1 MPNAVRDNL
10 QLHRFELDAEGLV
23 AFSNYKRDG
32 KTLTIMHTEVPPALN
47 GKGVGSAL
55 VRGVLDLAR
64 AQNMKIVP
72 LCPFVAAYI
81 AKHAEYADLLA

>member
-1 MPNAVRDNL
+1 MPNAVRDNP
-10 QLHRFELDAEGLV
+10 QLRRFELDAGGHV

-32 KTLTIMHTEVPPALN
+32 KTLTIMHTEVPAALN
-47 GKGVGSAL
+47 GKGIGSAL

-64 AQNMKIVP
+64 AQDLKIVP

-81 AKHAEYADLLA
+81 AKHAEYSDLLA